1 VPILD
6 LLESETTRDTDGSE
20 STSWFLQRCPQFK
33 HINLCLNRID
43 EDVAAKIEDVL
54 MRTPDDFGFTLSGN
68 PISNPVIS
76 RIHRQV
82 TVLHKKRCNEARA
95 ADSSSASIIELE
107 DIGQRR
113 CAF

>member
-1 VPILD
+1 MLD
-6 LLESETTRDTDGSE
+6 SLESEVTRDGDGNE
-20 STSWFLQRCPQFK
+20 TQNWFLLRCPQFK
-33 HINLCLNRID
+33 HLNLCLNEID
-43 EDVAAKIEDVL
+43 DEVAAKIEDVL

-68 PISNPVIS
+68 PMSNPMIS

-82 TVLHKKRCNEARA
+82 QNLHKQRCNDARN
-95 ADSSSASIIELE
+95 ADATGTSILELD